1 MKRALVIVVLIVSLA
16 AMVWWNSSRTGKP
29 SDAKTRIGV
38 LMPLSGPVAEPGKK
52 CLEGIELA
60 VSQFNKLH
68 SDHTVTLVI
77 EDSKAE
83 PPFALSAVQKLINV
97 DKVPAIIGDLTSSV
111 SMSVSPVTEKAQ
123 VILLSPGASHPKF
136 IGVGSHTFRIWVS
149 DNYDGEVM
157 ASYLSQ
163 DRKLKRGAVLY
174 VNNDYGVGLAGVFK
188 ERFQQKGG
196 RVAFYEGYSVGT
208 TDFRPI
214 IAKLSAIPG
223 LEFIYLPG
231 NPKENAFFV
240 LQAQELPL
248 KTLLAANLSVENDDF
263 KKGARQAMKGIIFS
277 SPAFDPG
284 RVTLDGQPFIVAY
297 RSVNQHEPDIASAH
311 GYDAALA
318 LLTGWMNAGFDWN
331 KTPAAITSLR
341 ELKGVT
347 GTTSFTPEGDVTK
360 SILVKELQGDG
371 TATIL
376 KEIPVQ

>member
-1 MKRALVIVVLIVSLA
+1 MKRALVIILFIASLA
-16 AMVWWNSSRTGKP
+16 AIFSWSSSRAGKP

-52 CLEGIELA
+52 CLKGIELA
-60 VSQFNKLH
+60 VSQFDKLH
-68 SDHTVTLVI
+68 PDHTVTLIV

-111 SMSVSPVTEKAQ
+111 SMSVAPVTEKAQ

-157 ASYLSQ
+157 AGYLSQ

-188 ERFQQKGG
+188 ERFQQRGG
-196 RVAFYEGYSVGT
+196 QVAFYEGYAVGT
-208 TDFRPI
+208 TDFRTI
-214 IAKLSAIPG
+214 IAKLSAVPG

-240 LQAQELPL
+240 QQAQELPL

-263 KKGARQAMKGIIFS
+263 KKGAGQAMKGIIFS
-277 SPAFDPG
+277 SPAFDPT
-284 RVTLDGQPFIVAY
+284 RPTLDGQPFATAY
-297 RSVNQHEPDIASAH
+297 RLMNQHEPDIASAH

-318 LLTGWMNAGFDWN
+318 LLTAWAKAGFDWS
-331 KTPAAITSLR
+331 KTHTALATLSD
-341 ELKGVT
+341 LKGVT
-347 GTTSFTPEGDVTK
+347 GTTSFSASGDVAK
-360 SILVKELQGDG
+360 SILIKEMHADGSSKTLQESP
-371 TATIL
+371 A
-376 KEIPVQ
+376 Q

>member
-1 MKRALVIVVLIVSLA
+1 MKRALVIIVLIASLA
-16 AMVWWNSSRTGKP
+16 AMFWWSSSRTGKP

-38 LMPLSGPVAEPGKK
+38 LMPLSGSVAEPGKK

-83 PPFALSAVQKLINV
+83 SPFALSAVQKLINV

-123 VILLSPGASHPKF
+123 IILFSPGASHPKF

-163 DRKLKRGAVLY
+163 DRKLTRGAVLY
-174 VNNDYGVGLAGVFK
+174 VNNDYGAGLAGVFK

-196 RVAFYEGYSVGT
+196 QIAYYEGYAVGM

-214 IAKLSAIPG
+214 IAKLSAIPS

-240 LQAQELPL
+240 QQAQELPL

-263 KKGARQAMKGIIFS
+263 KKGAGQAMKGIIFS
-277 SPAFDPG
+277 SPAFDPT
-284 RVTLDGQPFIVAY
+284 RPTLDGKPFATAY
-297 RSVNQHEPDIASAH
+297 GSVNQHEPDIASAH

-318 LLTGWMNAGFDWN
+318 LLTAWKNAGFDWAA
-331 KTPAAITSLR
+331 TPAAIVA
-341 ELKGVT
+341 LKNLQGVT
-347 GTTSFTPEGDVTK
+347 GTTSFTPTGDVAK
-360 SILVKELQGDG
+360 AILIKQLQADG
-371 TATIL
+371 TATII